1 MSETRTTQILELNA
15 RSKVVNVTGAGAVAY
30 TLKPGAKFRLKEIRV
45 HLSAAGGAGN
55 LTATVDA
62 AAGAAYDA
70 VVYSQDMASVT
81 DLFYQ
86 PTFPI
91 QFEAADEVDFAW
103 PNASSRTYGLS
114 VYYDLL

>member
-1 MSETRTTQILELNA
+1 MSETRTTQILELGSRA
-15 RSKVVNVTGAGAVAY
+15 LKVNVTGDAAIAY
-30 TLKPGAKFRLKEIRV
+30 TLKPGAKFRLREIRI

-70 VVYSQDMASVT
+70 VVYSQDMTAIT

-91 QFEAADEVDFAW
+91 QFEAADKVDFAW
-103 PNASSRTYGLS
+103 PNALSKTYGLS
-114 VYYDLL
+114 IYYDLL

>member
-15 RSKVVNVTGAGAVAY
+15 RSKVVNVTGAEAIAY
-30 TLKPGAKFRLKEIRV
+30 TLKPGSKFRLKEIRV
-45 HLSAAGGAGN
+45 HLSAAGEAGN

-62 AAGAAYDA
+62 AAGEAYDA
-70 VVYSQDMASVT
+70 VVYSQDMTAIT

-91 QFEAADEVDFAW
+91 QFEATDEVDFVWA
-103 PNASSRTYGLS
+103 NGSSRTYGLS
-114 VYYDLL
+114 IYYDLL